1 MICSVVLIA
10 FLASAI
16 ATSDSIDD
24 ASKDVIRVFS
34 SKLNKISYFL
44 KYTFLT
50 LMQHVSYTIK
60 LQLFKY
66 IEKCSSNDNRVVA

>member
-34 SKLNKISYFL
+34 SKLSKISYFNIHSL
-44 KYTFLT
+44 L
-50 LMQHVSYTIK
+50 
-60 LQLFKY
+60 
-66 IEKCSSNDNRVVA
+66 